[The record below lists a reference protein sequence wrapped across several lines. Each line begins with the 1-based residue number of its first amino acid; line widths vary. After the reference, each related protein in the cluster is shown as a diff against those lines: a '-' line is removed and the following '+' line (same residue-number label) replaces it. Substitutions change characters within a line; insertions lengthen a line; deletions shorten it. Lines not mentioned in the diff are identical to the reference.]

1 MPLSGPRRLLVN
13 VIYAYLIIKIPNRLY
28 RYDSSLIAHTVY
40 NDPNNLKPSSELRS
54 CPDAALTSFAELGAL
69 RLNAT
74 RAMISLFDS
83 KYQYVI
89 AEATQSLALTPNTN
103 PPESQ
108 RGDIDQLLLCGT
120 AIPRSSGIC
129 ELILS
134 VSDHL
139 DDQHPSGPHL
149 LPVTVIPDLSADP
162 RTSQRAFCLNTPQ
175 CRFYAGVPIR
185 SQSGIHI
192 GVFSVYGDTSREKFD
207 DVSTQLMQDISKVIL
222 NYLDAR
228 RNRDD
233 HRRADRMVRGVG
245 SFIEGKSTM
254 SGWRQKN
261 NVDSFDDHPS
271 FEGALNKNQQN
282 IEQHKEMVAYQAFL
296 TRQNQSSTAAIQNAT
311 QPKAQAAEAQPVSPA
326 ADTRPLPQPHQDPAL
341 PSASGTS
348 LDNLRFGSDG
358 VSHED
363 VDTHTAQIRRIFSKA
378 ANIVREAIEVESVL
392 FVDASI
398 GSFGGLA
405 APKASHT
412 RTSRGRGSSSSSS
425 DEQIS
430 PGLDGGTRLSS
441 DGDQDENL
449 CSVLGF
455 SSSSISSVDGNLP
468 SLSHNSVSER
478 FLSKLLRRYPE
489 GKIFNFDENGSIQSS
504 DHSGDDHGAQSETP
518 LQEFREYIM
527 GTAQEEQHRTI
538 SSRKRS
544 NAYSRRNEGKTLSG
558 LFSGTRSMAIIPLWD
573 IQKQRWYAGGFACTK
588 TPTRVLTIEGELSY
602 LRAFASVVMSEV
614 DHVSSMLV
622 DKAKTDLLSSLSHE
636 LRSPLHGIILG
647 AELMHDTT
655 MDAFQGETLVSIENC
670 GRTLLETID
679 HLLDWSKIN
688 NFIGPSKQRRNSLAL
703 GERGLRARD
712 QKITIEA
719 GMMSITS
726 NVEVDVLS
734 EEVVESVCAGFS
746 YQRVSVA
753 QLAGNRP
760 AEHADTTAIRR
771 LDSMQA
777 MEEMATRTN
786 KLGDLQLILG
796 DVSVTFDIFP
806 AISWAFHTQP
816 GALRRIIMNLLGNSL
831 KYTHKGF
838 VNVNVTQLPQRTDA
852 PSKRAIVQ
860 IDVVD
865 SGRGISPEYLQHH
878 LFAPFA
884 QEDSLSAGAG
894 LGLSLVKQIVSKLR
908 GSIQVWSKLGQGT
921 KVRVQLPLLCADPAP
936 PTVADTEDQ
945 GSTIDAFRASVSE
958 LRGLRVK
965 MIGFPQDYGVKMPD
979 DLASNSPSEGA
990 LVTHLCREW
999 LNMHII
1005 DQSVPSPQQLLPDLV
1020 LSREKQLEQL
1030 LMERRLGLITTPVVV
1045 ICRNAL
1051 IARQLATS
1059 ARFTG
1064 HRIVFEFISQPI
1076 GPRKLAKVLLLSFKR
1091 WTKIQERAIPT
1102 PTMLSLASPEPSD
1115 TGGDTPTGPA
1125 LDGLAEAGST
1135 EALSDVSPVEDVP
1148 ADLEQLPRSAAE
1160 RLHSTSMDNEV
1171 VKEEDTELRPED
1183 IALPDTPEERPKT
1196 LTPDG
1201 PDTPRLPHRPK
1212 KSKDRPKFLMVDD
1225 NPLNLKMLATYMA
1238 RLGHDYQNARDG
1250 QEALDAFRQSAGE
1263 YHCILMDI
1271 SMPVMDGFE
1280 ATRRIRAIESKE
1292 NLSRCLI
1299 IALTGLASANAQ
1311 QEAFAS
1317 GIDLFLTKP
1326 VRLKELSKIL
1336 ENKGVA

>member
-1 MPLSGPRRLLVN
+1 MVNTPPAKAVSEGRRE
-13 VIYAYLIIKIPNRLY
+13 RETF

-54 CPDAALTSFAELGAL
+54 CPDATLTSFAELGAL

-89 AEATQSLALTPNTN
+89 AEATHSMALTPNTK

-129 ELILS
+129 ELILP

-139 DDQHPSGPHL
+139 DERHPSGPHQ

-185 SQSGIHI
+185 SQRGIHI
-192 GVFSVYGDTSREKFD
+192 GVFSIYGDTLREGFD
-207 DVSTQLMQDISKVIL
+207 DVEIQLMQDISKVIL
-222 NYLDAR
+222 NYLDAK

-254 SGWRQKN
+254 SGWRERN

-271 FEGALNKNQQN
+271 LEGALNQNQQR
-282 IEQHKEMVAYQAFL
+282 IERNKEMVAFQAFQAQQ
-296 TRQNQSSTAAIQNAT
+296 TQSSAVATANAPQSKAQGPEDQPVPPT
-311 QPKAQAAEAQPVSPA
+311 TESRPFPQPDQDPKAP
-326 ADTRPLPQPHQDPAL
+326 
-341 PSASGTS
+341 PSVSGTS
-348 LDNLRFGSDG
+348 LESIRSGSGPASYGDDD
-358 VSHED
+358 SHMS
-363 VDTHTAQIRRIFSKA
+363 HIRHIFSKA

-398 GSFGGLA
+398 GSFGGLSGSRA
-405 APKASHT
+405 TNMRS
-412 RTSRGRGSSSSSS
+412 SRGCGSSSSSS
-425 DEQIS
+425 DDQTS
-430 PGLDGGTRLSS
+430 PGLGAGRLGS
-441 DGDQDENL
+441 DNDQNDNV
-449 CSVLGF
+449 CAVLGF
-455 SSSSISSVDGNLP
+455 SSSSTSSVDGDIP
-468 SLSHNSVSER
+468 SLSHTSVSEK
-478 FLSKLLRRYPE
+478 FLAKLLRRHPK
-489 GKIFNFDENGSIQSS
+489 GKIFSFDENGSIQSS
-504 DHSGDDHGAQSETP
+504 DHSSDDHATQQEMP
-518 LQEFREYIM
+518 LQEIAGIIKAPAEDER
-527 GTAQEEQHRTI
+527 QRNK
-538 SSRKRS
+538 RKQ
-544 NAYSRRNEGKTLSG
+544 AYSRRNEGKTLSG

-573 IQKQRWYAGGFACTK
+573 VQKQRWFAGGFVCTK

-647 AELMHDTT
+647 AELLHDTA

-670 GRTLLETID
+670 GRTLLDTID

-688 NFIGPSKQRRNSLAL
+688 NFTGPSKHRRNSAAF
-703 GERGLRARD
+703 GERGMRARG
-712 QKITIEA
+712 QKVTIEA

-760 AEHADTTAIRR
+760 TEHADTTALRR
-771 LDSMQA
+771 LDKMQA

-786 KLGDLQLILG
+786 KFGDLQLVLG
-796 DVSVTFDIFP
+796 EVSVTFGISP
-806 AISWAFHTQP
+806 AMSWGFHTQP
-816 GALRRIIMNLLGNSL
+816 GALRRVIMNLLGNSL
-831 KYTHKGF
+831 KYTDKGF
-838 VNVNVTQLPQRTDA
+838 INVNVTQLA
-852 PSKRAIVQ
+852 PLTNASSTKAIIQ

-865 SGRGISPEYLQHH
+865 SGRGISEEYLQHH

-884 QEDSLSAGAG
+884 QENSFSAGTG
-894 LGLSLVKQIVSKLR
+894 LGLSLVKQIVSKLG
-908 GSIQVWSKLGQGT
+908 GSIQVWSKVGRGT
-921 KVRVQLPLLCADPAP
+921 KVRVKLALLCANPGT
-936 PTVADTEDQ
+936 PTVANAED
-945 GSTIDAFRASVSE
+945 GNFNAFRASVSE
-958 LRGLRVK
+958 LAGLRVK
-965 MIGFPQDYGVKMPD
+965 LVGFPEDYGVKMPD
-979 DLASNSPSEGA
+979 ELIGTTPNEGA
-990 LVTHLCREW
+990 LVTNLCKEW
-999 LNMHII
+999 LQMQII
-1005 DQSVPSPQQLLPDLV
+1005 DQSIPPLQQLLPDLV
-1020 LSREKQLEQL
+1020 LSTEKQLEQL
-1030 LMERRLGLITTPVVV
+1030 LMERRLGIINTPVVV

-1064 HRIVFEFISQPI
+1064 NRIVFEFISQPI
-1076 GPRKLAKVLLLSFKR
+1076 GPRKLAKVLLLSFQR
-1091 WTKIQERAIPT
+1091 WTKLQERAIPT
-1102 PTMLSLASPEPSD
+1102 PTMLSLASPEASIA
-1115 TGGDTPTGPA
+1115 GGDTPFARAQDRLT
-1125 LDGLAEAGST
+1125 DVGST
-1135 EALSDVSPVEDVP
+1135 EALPDLPAEDHIAEKLEELPNIEVETKQSVDDQPVE
-1148 ADLEQLPRSAAE
+1148 E
-1160 RLHSTSMDNEV
+1160 R
-1171 VKEEDTELRPED
+1171 DTEPRPQD
-1183 IALPDTPEERPKT
+1183 IVLPDTPEEHPKT
-1196 LTPDG
+1196 PTLEG
-1201 PDTPRLPHRPK
+1201 QDTPPLSHRPK
-1212 KSKDRPKFLMVDD
+1212 KTRGDRPKFLLVDD
-1225 NPLNLKMLATYMA
+1225 NPLNLKMLATYMK
-1238 RLGHDYQNARDG
+1238 RLGHDYRNAKDG
-1250 QEALDAFRQSAGE
+1250 QEALDEFRGAPGE

-1280 ATRRIRAIESKE
+1280 ATRRIRALETKSS
-1292 NLSRCLI
+1292 LTRSLI

-1336 ENKGVA
+1336 ENKGIA

>member
-1 MPLSGPRRLLVN
+1 MVNTPPAKAVSEGRRE
-13 VIYAYLIIKIPNRLY
+13 RETF
-28 RYDSSLIAHTVY
+28 RYDSSLIANTIY
-40 NDPNNLKPSSELRS
+40 NDSNNLKPSSELRS

-134 VSDHL
+134 VPDL
-139 DDQHPSGPHL
+139 DDQHPSGPHQ

-192 GVFSVYGDTSREKFD
+192 GVFSVYGDAPREKFD
-207 DVSTQLMQDISKVIL
+207 DVSNQLMQDISKVIL
-222 NYLDAR
+222 NYLDAK

-233 HRRADRMVRGVG
+233 HRRGDRMVRGVG

-254 SGWRQKN
+254 SGWRQRN
-261 NVDSFDDHPS
+261 NVDSFDDNPS
-271 FEGALNKNQQN
+271 FEGALNKNQQK

-296 TRQNQSSTAAIQNAT
+296 SWQNQSSTAAIQNAT
-311 QPKAQAAEAQPVSPA
+311 QPKAQAAEAQPVSPTT
-326 ADTRPLPQPHQDPAL
+326 DTRPLPQPQQDPAL
-341 PSASGTS
+341 PSVSGIS
-348 LDNLRFGSDG
+348 LESLQSGSDG
-358 VSHED
+358 ASHEE

-405 APKASHT
+405 APKISHM

-430 PGLDGGTRLSS
+430 LGLDEGSRLSS
-441 DGDQDENL
+441 DGDQDENF

-455 SSSSISSVDGNLP
+455 SSSSISSVDGDLP
-468 SLSHNSVSER
+468 TLSHNSVSER

-504 DHSGDDHGAQSETP
+504 DHSGDEHNGDDHGAQSETP
-518 LQEFREYIM
+518 FQEFREYIM
-527 GTAQEEQHRTI
+527 GTAQEEQHRPS

-558 LFSGTRSMAIIPLWD
+558 LFSGTRSIALIPLWD
-573 IQKQRWYAGGFACTK
+573 VQKQRWYAGGFACTK

-703 GERGLRARD
+703 GERGLRARG
-712 QKITIEA
+712 QKISIEA

-734 EEVVESVCAGFS
+734 EEVVECVCAGFS

-760 AEHADTTAIRR
+760 AEHADTSAIRR

-786 KLGDLQLILG
+786 KLGDMQLILG

-806 AISWAFHTQP
+806 AVSWVFHTQP

-838 VNVNVTQLPQRTDA
+838 VNVNVTQLPQRTDG

-865 SGRGISPEYLQHH
+865 SGRGISQEYLQHH

-894 LGLSLVKQIVSKLR
+894 LGLSLVKQIVAKLR

-936 PTVADTEDQ
+936 PTVANAEDEE
-945 GSTIDAFRASVSE
+945 STIDAFRASVSE
-958 LRGLRVK
+958 LGGLRVK
-965 MIGFPQDYGVKMPD
+965 LIEFPQDYGVKMPD

-999 LNMHII
+999 LHMHII
-1005 DQSVPSPQQLLPDLV
+1005 DQSVPSSQQLLPDLI
-1020 LSREKQLEQL
+1020 LSTEKQLEQL
-1030 LMERRLGLITTPVVV
+1030 LMERRLGIITTPVVV

-1051 IARQLATS
+1051 IARQMATS

-1091 WTKIQERAIPT
+1091 WTKMQKRAIPT
-1102 PTMLSLASPEPSD
+1102 PTMLSFASPEPSE

-1125 LDGLAEAGST
+1125 LDRIAEVGST
-1135 EALSDVSPVEDVP
+1135 EALPDISPGEDVP
-1148 ADLEQLPRSAAE
+1148 ADLEQLPGSAAE
-1160 RLHSTSMDNEV
+1160 RLYSSSMDNEV

-1183 IALPDTPEERPKT
+1183 IALPDTPEEQPNT

-1201 PDTPRLPHRPK
+1201 PDTPRLSHRPK
-1212 KSKDRPKFLMVDD
+1212 KSKDRPNFLLVDD

-1250 QEALDAFRQSAGE
+1250 QEALDVFRQSAGE

-1292 NLSRCLI
+1292 NLSHCLI

>member
-1 MPLSGPRRLLVN
+1 MVNTPPAKAVSEGRRE
-13 VIYAYLIIKIPNRLY
+13 RETF

-89 AEATQSLALTPNTN
+89 AEATQSLALTPDTN
-103 PPESQ
+103 PPETQ

-134 VSDHL
+134 ISDHL
-139 DDQHPSGPHL
+139 DEQHPSGPHQ
-149 LPVTVIPDLSADP
+149 LPVTVIPDLSEDP

-192 GVFSVYGDTSREKFD
+192 GVFSIYGDTPRKSFD
-207 DVSTQLMQDISKVIL
+207 NVENQLMQDISKVIL
-222 NYLDAR
+222 NYLDAK

-245 SFIEGKSTM
+245 SFVEGKSTM
-254 SGWRQKN
+254 SGWRDRN
-261 NVDSFDDHPS
+261 NIDSFDDHPS
-271 FEGALNKNQQN
+271 FEGALNKNQQR
-282 IEQHKEMVAYQAFL
+282 IERNREKVAFEASQTQQH
-296 TRQNQSSTAAIQNAT
+296 QSSAVAMQNAP
-311 QPKAQAAEAQPVSPA
+311 QPKVQAPDDKPVSPT
-326 ADTRPLPQPHQDPAL
+326 ADSRPYPQPNQDPEAL
-341 PSASGTS
+341 PSVSGTS
-348 LDNLRFGSDG
+348 LESIHSGTESVSQGDG
-358 VSHED
+358 DSHMS
-363 VDTHTAQIRRIFSKA
+363 HIRHIFSKA

-405 APKASHT
+405 VPRATNMRSA
-412 RTSRGRGSSSSSS
+412 RGRVSSSSSS
-425 DEQIS
+425 DEQTS
-430 PGLDGGTRLSS
+430 PSLSTGSVLGS
-441 DGDQDENL
+441 DSDQDDSL
-449 CSVLGF
+449 CAILGF
-455 SSSSISSVDGNLP
+455 SSSSTSSVDGDLP
-468 SLSHNSVSER
+468 SLNHTSISEK
-478 FLSKLLRRYPE
+478 FLTKLLRRYPQ
-489 GKIFNFDENGSIQSS
+489 GKIFSFDENGSIQSS
-504 DHSGDDHGAQSETP
+504 DHSGDDHIAQPETP
-518 LQEFREYIM
+518 LQEIVDIIQGPTEDER
-527 GTAQEEQHRTI
+527 QRNKK
-538 SSRKRS
+538 RKH
-544 NAYSRRNEGKTLSG
+544 AYSRRNEGKTLSG

-573 IQKQRWYAGGFACTK
+573 VQKQRWYAGGFACTK

-602 LRAFASVVMSEV
+602 LRAFASVIMSEV

-647 AELMHDTT
+647 AELLHDTT

-688 NFIGPSKQRRNSLAL
+688 NFIGPSNHRRNSTTF

-712 QKITIEA
+712 RKISIEA

-746 YQRVSVA
+746 YQRISVA

-760 AEHADTTAIRR
+760 TDHADTTALRK

-786 KLGDLQLILG
+786 KIGDLQLILG
-796 DVSVTFDIFP
+796 DVSVTFDISP
-806 AISWAFHTQP
+806 AVSWGFHTQP
-816 GALRRIIMNLLGNSL
+816 GALRRVIMNLLGNSL
-831 KYTHKGF
+831 KYTEKGF
-838 VNVNVTQLPQRTDA
+838 VNVNVNQLAPLTDV
-852 PSKRAIVQ
+852 PSTKAIIQ

-865 SGRGISPEYLQHH
+865 SGRGISHEYLQHH

-884 QEDSLSAGAG
+884 QEDSFSAGAG
-894 LGLSLVKQIVSKLR
+894 LGLSLVKRIVSKLR
-908 GSIQVWSKLGQGT
+908 GSIQVWSKVGRGT
-921 KVRVQLPLLCADPAP
+921 KVRVQLPLLCANPAS
-936 PTVADTEDQ
+936 PTAANVED
-945 GSTIDAFRASVSE
+945 GNIDAFRASVGE
-958 LRGLRVK
+958 LMGLRVK
-965 MIGFPQDYGVKMPD
+965 LLGFPEDYGVKMPD
-979 DLASNSPSEGA
+979 ELASNTPSEGA
-990 LVTHLCREW
+990 LVTNLCREW
-999 LNMHII
+999 LHMQII
-1005 DQSVPSPQQLLPDLV
+1005 DQSIPPSQQLLPDLV
-1020 LSREKQLEQL
+1020 LSTEKQLEQL
-1030 LMERRLGLITTPVVV
+1030 LTERRLGIINTPVVV

-1064 HRIVFEFISQPI
+1064 NRIVFEFISQPI

-1091 WTKIQERAIPT
+1091 WTKMQERAIPT
-1102 PTMLSLASPEPSD
+1102 PTMLSLASPEASNA
-1115 TGGDTPTGPA
+1115 GGDTPTGCA
-1125 LDGLAEAGST
+1125 QDRLTDVGST
-1135 EALSDVSPVEDVP
+1135 EALPDVP
-1148 ADLEQLPRSAAE
+1148 TREDLPE
-1160 RLHSTSMDNEV
+1160 RLKELPSTEV
-1171 VKEEDTELRPED
+1171 EAKQSVDDQAVQARETDPRPED
-1183 IALPDTPEERPKT
+1183 VALPDTPEEHPKRLT
-1196 LTPDG
+1196 LDG
-1201 PDTPRLPHRPK
+1201 QDTPRLSHRPK
-1212 KSKDRPKFLMVDD
+1212 KTGGFRPKFLLVDD
-1225 NPLNLKMLATYMA
+1225 NPLNLKMLATYMT
-1238 RLGHDYQNARDG
+1238 RLGHDYRNARDG
-1250 QEALDAFRQSAGE
+1250 QEALDEFRQAPGE

-1280 ATRRIRAIESKE
+1280 ATRRIRAIETNDS
-1292 NLSRCLI
+1292 LSRCLI

-1336 ENKGVA
+1336 ESKGIA